1 MNLNSLE
8 DNYQF
13 QYLKNQ
19 NKIHNIFFSY
29 KRDKIM
35 VLGDKILDEI
45 LEYLD
50 KSINNLAKEAFENL
64 ELEGGFQG
72 VEDFLQNQYDI
83 RLENLLSAKKSSI
96 HHLESGMKNKII
108 QRKQSVFENITSQYQ
123 N

>member
-1 MNLNSLE
+1 
-8 DNYQF
+8 
-13 QYLKNQ
+13 
-19 NKIHNIFFSY
+19 
-29 KRDKIM
+29 M
-35 VLGDKILDEI
+35 VLVDKILDEI

-96 HHLESGMKNKII
+96 HHLESSMKNKII

>member
-1 MNLNSLE
+1 MNLDSLE

-13 QYLKNQ
+13 QHLKNQ

-29 KRDKIM
+29 KTDKNM
-35 VLGDKILDEI
+35 LLDDKILEEI

-64 ELEGGFQG
+64 ELEGGFLG
-72 VEDFLQNQYDI
+72 VKEFLQSQYDI

-96 HHLESGMKNKII
+96 HHLESSMKNKVI
-108 QRKQSVFENITSQYQ
+108 QRKQSVFENITNQYQ

>member
-1 MNLNSLE
+1 MNLDSLE

-13 QYLKNQ
+13 QHLKNQ

-29 KRDKIM
+29 KNDKSM
-35 VLGDKILDEI
+35 VLNDKILDEI
-45 LEYLD
+45 LEYLE
-50 KSINNLAKEAFENL
+50 KSISNLAKEAFENL

-72 VEDFLQNQYDI
+72 IKDFLQNQYDI

-96 HHLESGMKNKII
+96 HHLESSMKNKVI
-108 QRKQSVFENITSQYQ
+108 QRKQIIFENITKQYQ